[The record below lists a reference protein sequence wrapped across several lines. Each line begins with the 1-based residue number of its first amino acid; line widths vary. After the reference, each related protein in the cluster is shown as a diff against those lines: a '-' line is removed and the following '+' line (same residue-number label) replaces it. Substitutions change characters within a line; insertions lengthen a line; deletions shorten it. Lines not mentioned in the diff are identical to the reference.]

1 MKLGIDLDNTI
12 ALYDYVFCKYAQKFF
27 GLAEYSTK
35 REVASYFIN
44 SNRESDWTWLQG
56 EVYGKYMAEA
66 MVAPGFIEA
75 IKSDVIQSFTIE
87 VVSHRTKFPSS
98 GASYDM
104 HSIAYNW
111 LDDNV
116 FIHLYDRSRINVNFF
131 ETLPS
136 KINFIAESCFSVFID
151 DLSHVLNHEKF
162 PVKTRGIQFTNGVS
176 LEEGGN
182 RWLTM
187 KSWDELTSLI
197 SDINNEKA

>member
-1 MKLGIDLDNTI
+1 LKLGIDLDNTI

-27 GLAEYSTK
+27 GLAECLTK
-35 REVASYFIN
+35 REVANYFIN
-44 SNRESDWTWLQG
+44 SNRETDWTWLQG
-56 EVYGKYMAEA
+56 EVYGKYMGEA

-75 IKSDVIQSFTIE
+75 IKSDVIQSFRIE

-111 LDDNV
+111 LEDNV
-116 FIHLYDRSRINVNFF
+116 FKHLHDQSKITVNFF

-136 KINFIAESCFSVFID
+136 KINFIAESSFTIFID
-151 DLSHVLNHEKF
+151 DLSHVLNDEKF
-162 PVKTRGIQFTNGVS
+162 PVKTRGIQFTNGAS
-176 LEEGGN
+176 SEKNSN

-187 KSWDELTSLI
+187 KSWGELTSLI
-197 SDINNEKA
+197 SDMNNEKA